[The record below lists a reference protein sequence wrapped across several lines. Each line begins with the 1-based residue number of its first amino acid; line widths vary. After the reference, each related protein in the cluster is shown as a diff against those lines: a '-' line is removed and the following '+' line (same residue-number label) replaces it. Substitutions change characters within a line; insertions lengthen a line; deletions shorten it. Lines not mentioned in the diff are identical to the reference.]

1 MQIRLSLCCPYAENK
16 DSFIFSEAIDLSDN
30 FAVVLGR
37 ANFHYVID
45 AIKVKIIEKCNEN
58 FAENFMQL
66 YESVDK
72 FHMEICETLIECA
85 INNAKF
91 NENLLLEKSRGICR
105 KYIEIMYGR

>member
-16 DSFIFSEAIDLSDN
+16 DSFIFSETIQLSNN
-30 FAVVLGR
+30 FTAVLDR

-58 FAENFMQL
+58 FTENFMQL
-66 YESVDK
+66 YESINK

-85 INNAKF
+85 LNNAEF
-91 NENLLLEKSRGICR
+91 DENLLLKKSREICK